1 MLYTLLT
8 TQRTFCCTY
17 ARMSSEA
24 FKRRLV
30 HSATIAIAALK
41 SLVPMLKSFIANV
54 LKCKAFLKQSLNA
67 YALLCVP

>member
-1 MLYTLLT
+1 
-8 TQRTFCCTY
+8 
-17 ARMSSEA
+17 MSSET

-30 HSATIAIAALK
+30 HSAVIAIAALK
-41 SLVPMLKSFIANV
+41 NLVPQLKSFIANV